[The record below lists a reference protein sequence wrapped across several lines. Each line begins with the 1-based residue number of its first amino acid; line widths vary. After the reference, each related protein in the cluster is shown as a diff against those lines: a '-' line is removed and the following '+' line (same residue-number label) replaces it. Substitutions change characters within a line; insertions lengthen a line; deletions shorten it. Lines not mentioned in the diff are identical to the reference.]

1 MVSSLDA
8 VLAVHTI
15 FAALWTGGTLV
26 LAGAVLPA
34 ARNEWLSTQALSFIS
49 RRFRSLTIVSVLAL
63 LFTGG
68 HLAGTLYTADQ
79 LQSTGRGHLVLA
91 MVGLWLLLAV
101 ALAGGFRQ
109 LVGLPADRSAARA
122 ATNAR
127 PWFLVGSLASL
138 VLLII
143 AGLL

>member
-8 VLAVHTI
+8 VLVVHTI

-34 ARNEWLSTQALSFIS
+34 ARNDWLSTQALSFIT
-49 RRFRSLTIVSVLAL
+49 RRFRSLTIVSVIAL

-68 HLAGTLYTADQ
+68 HLAGTLYTVER

-101 ALAGGFRQ
+101 VLVGGFRQ
-109 LVGLPADRSAARA
+109 LVAVSTDQSAARA

-127 PWFLVGSLASL
+127 PWFLVGSLVSLALL
-138 VLLII
+138 VL

>member
-1 MVSSLDA
+1 MVSTLDV
-8 VLAVHTI
+8 VLSIHTI

-26 LAGAVLPA
+26 LAGAVIPA
-34 ARNEWLSTQALSFIS
+34 ARNESLSTQALAFLA
-49 RRFRSLTIVSVLAL
+49 RRFRWLTVASVLVL
-63 LFTGG
+63 LFSGG
-68 HLAGTLYTADQ
+68 HLAGTLYTAES

-91 MVGLWLLLAV
+91 MVGLWLALGLV
-101 ALAGGFRQ
+101 LAGGFRQ

-127 PWFLVGSLASL
+127 PWFLAGSGVSLA
-138 VLLII
+138 LLLL